1 MRTINRPAT
10 ALLLGFA
17 LVAGACSGGGEEAAT
32 TPITAAPSAALPD
45 AVGDALFDMLFEKPP
60 TTSTTTPE
68 DRAEAEVFIAELA
81 QTYFKAAAAGDWDAV
96 YQASA
101 SEFKDTCTPDEFGSV
116 SSAIAEPVELTF
128 DAAEVQVVGDFAT
141 GSFEVSDTEGSLR
154 VEGLVAYWE
163 PEGWRVAIDP
173 CDVAARVASGD
184 FSYPVVLTTTTLA
197 PVEGGGTGNPTEDAP
212 IPPELTT
219 TTTTAPDA
227 ATTTS
232 TADITGPNPEG
243 EATTTTTTMPPVP
256 LTAADEFAVESIIK
270 QFLTAEAARDY
281 VTLHASVPPLFS
293 CTATDTSDDLSPYH
307 WSATALTFSDFT
319 ITGAND
325 EAFASFDVTFAD
337 TGETLSVTDFGA
349 WEWGDVWYAAV
360 HPCTWTEL
368 EVNDG
373 SANQFVIDL
382 LNDTL
387 DLARTLYAGAGDYDI
402 PTATLN
408 ALSDDVEWVGTADQA
423 GIGKIAY
430 VDSDQELLIIT
441 QSNSG
446 RWYCIAEDA
455 VLGEHYGSAA
465 LAPTVD
471 TIDGCRSVT
480 LTNPFGPPIP

>member
-1 MRTINRPAT
+1 MRTLNRSAT
-10 ALLLGFA
+10 ALVVGLA
-17 LVAGACSGGGEEAAT
+17 LVAGACSGGGDEAAT
-32 TPITAAPSAALPD
+32 TPITAVPSAALPD

-68 DRAEAEVFIAELA
+68 DRAATEVFIAELTRA
-81 QTYFKAAAAGDWDAV
+81 YFEAAAAGDWNAV
-96 YQASA
+96 YEASA
-101 SEFKDTCTPDEFGSV
+101 SDFKDTCTPDAFGSV
-116 SSAIAEPVELTF
+116 ASAVAEAVELTF

-141 GSFEVSDTEGSLR
+141 GSFEVSDAGGSLR
-154 VEGLVAYWE
+154 VEGLLAYWE
-163 PEGWRVAIDP
+163 ADGWRVALDP

-197 PVEGGGTGNPTEDAP
+197 AAEAAATDNPTTDAP
-212 IPPELTT
+212 IPPELT

-256 LTAADEFAVESIIK
+256 LTAADEFAIESIVK
-270 QFLTAEAARDY
+270 QFLSAEAARDY
-281 VTLHASVPPLFS
+281 VALHASVPPLFS
-293 CTATDTSDDLSPYH
+293 CTPTDTSDGLSPYH
-307 WSATALTFSDFT
+307 WSATTLTFSDFT

-368 EVNDG
+368 EITDG
-373 SANQFVIDL
+373 AANQFVIDL

-423 GIGKIAY
+423 GMGKIAY
-430 VDSDQELLIIT
+430 VDGDQELLIIT
-441 QSNSG
+441 QSDSG

-455 VLGEHYGSAA
+455 TLGEHYGSAA

>member
-1 MRTINRPAT
+1 MRTFNRHAT
-10 ALLLGFA
+10 VLILGLA
-17 LVAGACSGGGEEAAT
+17 LVAGACSGGGEDAAT
-32 TPITAAPSAALPD
+32 TPVTTAPAAALPD

-68 DRAEAEVFIAELA
+68 DRAAAEIFIAELTR
-81 QTYFKAAAAGDWDAV
+81 TYFEAAAAGNWDAI
-96 YQASA
+96 YEASA
-101 SEFKDTCTPDEFGSV
+101 TEFKDTCTPEQYASV
-116 SSAIAEPVELTF
+116 TSDASNAVELTF
-128 DAAEVQVVGDFAT
+128 DATEIQVVGDFAT

-154 VEGLVAYWE
+154 VEGLLAYWE
-163 PEGWRVAIDP
+163 ADGWRVAIDP

-184 FSYPVVLTTTTLA
+184 FSYPVVLTTTTAA
-197 PVEGGGTGNPTEDAP
+197 PAAPAESGNPSEVAP
-212 IPPELTT
+212 IPPELT

-243 EATTTTTTMPPVP
+243 EATTTTTTLPPVP
-256 LTAADEFAVESIIK
+256 LTAADEFAIENIIQ

-293 CTATDTSDDLSPYH
+293 CDATDTSDALSAYH
-307 WSATALTFSDFT
+307 WSPTTLTFSDFT

-325 EAFASFDVTFAD
+325 EAFASFDVTFDD
-337 TGETLSVTDFGA
+337 TGETLSVTDFGS
-349 WEWGDVWYAAV
+349 WEWGGVWYAAV
-360 HPCTWTEL
+360 HPCTWTDL
-368 EVNDG
+368 EVDDG
-373 SANQFVIDL
+373 AANQFVIDL

-387 DLARTLYAGAGDYDI
+387 TLARTLYAGAGDYDI

-423 GIGKIAY
+423 GMGTIAY

-455 VLGEHYGSAA
+455 ILGEHYGRAA
-465 LAPTVD
+465 LAPTID
-471 TIDGCRSVT
+471 TIDGCRAVA

>member
-1 MRTINRPAT
+1 MRTLNRSAT
-10 ALLLGFA
+10 ALVVGLA
-17 LVAGACSGGGEEAAT
+17 LVAGACSGGGDEAAT
-32 TPITAAPSAALPD
+32 TPITAVPSAALPD

-68 DRAEAEVFIAELA
+68 DRAATEVFIAELTRA
-81 QTYFKAAAAGDWDAV
+81 YFEAAAAGDWNAV
-96 YQASA
+96 YEASA
-101 SEFKDTCTPDEFGSV
+101 SDFKDTCTPDAFGSV
-116 SSAIAEPVELTF
+116 ASAVAEAVELTF

-141 GSFEVSDTEGSLR
+141 GSFEVSDAGGSLR
-154 VEGLVAYWE
+154 VEGLLAYWE
-163 PEGWRVAIDP
+163 ADGWRVALDP

-197 PVEGGGTGNPTEDAP
+197 AAEAAATDNPTTDAP
-212 IPPELTT
+212 IPPELT

-256 LTAADEFAVESIIK
+256 LTAADEFAIESIVK
-270 QFLTAEAARDY
+270 QFLSAEAARDY
-281 VTLHASVPPLFS
+281 VALHASVPPLFS
-293 CTATDTSDDLSPYH
+293 CTPTDTSDGLSPYH
-307 WSATALTFSDFT
+307 WSATTLTFSDFT

-368 EVNDG
+368 EITDG
-373 SANQFVIDL
+373 AANQFVIDL

-423 GIGKIAY
+423 GMGKIAY
-430 VDSDQELLIIT
+430 VDGDQELLIIT
-441 QSNSG
+441 QSDSG

-455 VLGEHYGSAA
+455 TLGEHYGSAA

-480 LTNPFGPPIP
+480 LTAPFGPPIP

>member
-1 MRTINRPAT
+1 MRTLNRSAT
-10 ALLLGFA
+10 ALVVGLA
-17 LVAGACSGGGEEAAT
+17 LVAGACSGGGDEAAT
-32 TPITAAPSAALPD
+32 TPITAVPSAALPD

-68 DRAEAEVFIAELA
+68 ERAAAEVFIAELTRA
-81 QTYFKAAAAGDWDAV
+81 YFEAAAAGDWNAV
-96 YQASA
+96 YEASA
-101 SEFKDTCTPDEFGSV
+101 SDFKDTCTPDAFGSV
-116 SSAIAEPVELTF
+116 ASAVAEAVELTF

-141 GSFEVSDTEGSLR
+141 GSFEVSDAGGSLR
-154 VEGLVAYWE
+154 VEGLLAYWE
-163 PEGWRVAIDP
+163 ADGWRVALDP

-197 PVEGGGTGNPTEDAP
+197 AAEAAATDNPTTDAP
-212 IPPELTT
+212 IPPDLT

-256 LTAADEFAVESIIK
+256 LTAADEFAIESIVK
-270 QFLTAEAARDY
+270 QFLSAEAARDY
-281 VTLHASVPPLFS
+281 VALHASVPPLFS
-293 CTATDTSDDLSPYH
+293 CTPTDTSDGLSPFH
-307 WSATALTFSDFT
+307 WSATTLTFSDFT

-368 EVNDG
+368 EITDG
-373 SANQFVIDL
+373 AANQFVIDL

-423 GIGKIAY
+423 GMGKIAY
-430 VDSDQELLIIT
+430 VDGDQELLIIT
-441 QSNSG
+441 QSDSG

-455 VLGEHYGSAA
+455 TLGEHYGSAE

-480 LTNPFGPPIP
+480 LTAPFGPPIP

>member
-1 MRTINRPAT
+1 MRTFSRHAT
-10 ALLLGFA
+10 VLILGLA
-17 LVAGACSGGGEEAAT
+17 LVAGACSGGGDEAAT
-32 TPITAAPSAALPD
+32 TPVTTAPAAALPD
-45 AVGDALFDMLFEKPP
+45 SVGDALFDMLFEKPP

-68 DRAEAEVFIAELA
+68 DRIAAEAYIADL
-81 QTYFKAAAAGDWDAV
+81 TKSYFLAAAAGEWDSV
-96 YQASA
+96 YEASA
-101 SEFKDTCTPDEFGSV
+101 TEFKDTCTPEGFAAV
-116 SSAIAEPVELTF
+116 IAATDPVELTF
-128 DAAEVQVVGDFAT
+128 DSTEVQVVGDFAT
-141 GSFEVSDTEGSLR
+141 GSFEVSDDQGSFR
-154 VEGLVAYWE
+154 VEGLLASWE
-163 PEGWRVAIDP
+163 PDGWRVAIDP
-173 CDVAARVASGD
+173 CDVAARIASGD
-184 FSYPVVLTTTTLA
+184 FSYPIVLTTTTVA
-197 PVEGGGTGNPTEDAP
+197 PAAPAPDGNLNPTDDAP

-219 TTTTAPDA
+219 TTTAPDA
-227 ATTTS
+227 ATTTT

-243 EATTTTTTMPPVP
+243 EATTTTTTLPPVP
-256 LTAADEFAVESIIK
+256 LTAADEFAIESVIK
-270 QFLTAEAARDY
+270 QFLTAEAGRDY

-293 CTATDTSDDLSPYH
+293 CDATDTSDALSLYH
-307 WSATALTFSDFT
+307 WSPTTLTYSEFT

-337 TGETLSVTDFGA
+337 TGETLTVTDFGA

-368 EVNDG
+368 EVDDG
-373 SANQFVIDL
+373 AANQFVIDL

-423 GIGKIAY
+423 GIGTIAY

-480 LTNPFGPPIP
+480 LTNPFGPPIA

>member
-1 MRTINRPAT
+1 MRTLNRSAT
-10 ALLLGFA
+10 ALVVGLA
-17 LVAGACSGGGEEAAT
+17 LIAGACSGGGDEAAT
-32 TPITAAPSAALPD
+32 TPITAVPSAALPD

-68 DRAEAEVFIAELA
+68 DRAATEVFIAELTR
-81 QTYFKAAAAGDWDAV
+81 TYFEAAATGEWDAV
-96 YQASA
+96 YEASA
-101 SEFKDTCTPDEFGSV
+101 TEFKDTCTPEAFAAVTAG
-116 SSAIAEPVELTF
+116 ATEAVELTF
-128 DAAEVQVVGDFAT
+128 GATEVQVVGDFAT
-141 GSFEVSDTEGSLR
+141 GSFEVSDAGGSLR
-154 VEGLVAYWE
+154 VEGLLAGWE
-163 PEGWRVAIDP
+163 PDGWRVAIDP

-184 FSYPVVLTTTTLA
+184 FSYPVLLTTTTLA
-197 PVEGGGTGNPTEDAP
+197 PAAPAEDGNPSEVAP

-219 TTTTAPDA
+219 TTTAPGA

-243 EATTTTTTMPPVP
+243 EATTTTTTLPPVP
-256 LTAADEFAVESIIK
+256 LTAADKFAIESIIQ

-293 CTATDTSDDLSPYH
+293 CDATDTSDALGSYH
-307 WSATALTFSDFT
+307 WSPTALTFSAFT

-349 WEWGDVWYAAV
+349 WEWGGVWYAAV
-360 HPCTWTEL
+360 HPCTWTDL
-368 EVNDG
+368 EVDDG
-373 SANQFVIDL
+373 AANQFVIDL

-387 DLARTLYAGAGDYDI
+387 ALARTLYAGAGDYDI

-408 ALSDDVEWVGTADQA
+408 ALSDDVEWVGTSDQA
-423 GIGKIAY
+423 GMGTIAY
-430 VDSDQELLIIT
+430 VDADQELLIIT

-455 VLGEHYGSAA
+455 ILGEHYGSSA
-465 LAPTVD
+465 LAPTID
-471 TIDGCRSVT
+471 TIDGCRAVT